1 MPATHA
7 VGGVGPAAAARCA
20 VHSEAGMA
28 LNLPPLASLSGDEAH
43 IDRVE
48 LDPASYLAHRLS
60 PAERQQF
67 EDDGVSRD
75 TPPLPSPS
83 PLPS

>member
-1 MPATHA
+1 
-7 VGGVGPAAAARCA
+7 
-20 VHSEAGMA
+20 MA